1 MKAIHIV
8 RTRHMDQDLTRG
20 PLAKQIFVFSLPL
33 VFSNLLQ
40 VLFNVAD
47 IAVVGRFAGSLALGS
62 VGSTTIL
69 VSMFTGFLI
78 GLAGGINVLVAMFYG
93 AKNEK
98 DTSEMVHSA
107 SLLSFATGFLLLLF
121 GVVFARPVLEL
132 MNTKEELI
140 DGAVLYL
147 RLYFLG
153 MPALAMYNF
162 GNAVFSAVG
171 DTKRPVIYLT
181 IAGIINIV
189 LNLVFVIVFQ
199 MDVAGVALASAISQT
214 FSAFMVVRVLFRTDD
229 CYGMSFP
236 KLKPNW
242 TKIRMLLKV
251 GLPSGIQTAIF
262 AFANLFVQAGVNTFS
277 AVTVAG
283 NSAATNADTL
293 VYDVMAAFYTACGSF
308 IGQNCGARNRKRI
321 LRSYFISMGYALL
334 VGYFLGVSLFVCGP
348 RFLGLFTT
356 EPAVVEAGML
366 RLKVM
371 SISYGFSA
379 FMDCT
384 IAASRGLGR
393 STVPTVIVILGSC
406 VFRIIWIYTIFAY
419 FGTITSLYLLYIF
432 SWGITAV
439 AEMIY
444 FRKAYRECVKD
455 FA

>member
-8 RTRHMDQDLTRG
+8 WSRHRDQDLTKG

-98 DTSEMVHSA
+98 TTSEMVHSA
-107 SLLSFATGFLLLLF
+107 SLLSLVIGCLLLLF
-121 GVVFARPVLEL
+121 GLVFARPVLEL
-132 MNTKEELI
+132 MHTKEELI

-147 RLYFLG
+147 RIYFLG

-171 DTKRPVIYLT
+171 DTRRPVIYLT
-181 IAGIINIV
+181 IAGIINMI
-189 LNLVFVIVFQ
+189 LNLVFVIVFR

-214 FSAFMVVRVLFRTDD
+214 FSAFMVVRVLFRMDD
-229 CYGMSFP
+229 CYGMAFS

-242 TKIRMLLKV
+242 QKIRMLLKI

-334 VGYFLGVSLFVCGP
+334 IGCFLGLSLFACGP

-356 EPAVVEAGML
+356 EPAVVEQGML

-379 FMDCT
+379 FMDST

-444 FRKAYRECVKD
+444 FRKVYRECVKD

>member
-1 MKAIHIV
+1 MKAIHIARAA
-8 RTRHMDQDLTRG
+8 RTEQDLTRG
-20 PLAKQIFVFSLPL
+20 PLAKQIFFFSLPL

-47 IAVVGRFAGSLALGS
+47 IAVVGRFAGPIALGA

-78 GLAGGINVLVAMFYG
+78 GLAGGINVLVAMFFG
-93 AKNEK
+93 ARNEK
-98 DTSEMVHSA
+98 ETSEMVHSA
-107 SLLSFATGFLLLLF
+107 SLLSFGVGILLLLF
-121 GVVFARPVLEL
+121 GLVFARPILEL

-147 RLYFLG
+147 RVYFLG

-181 IAGIINIV
+181 MAGIINII

-229 CYGMSFP
+229 CYGMKISR
-236 KLKPNW
+236 LRPNW
-242 TKIRMLLKV
+242 SKIRTLLKI

-262 AFANLFVQAGVNTFS
+262 AFANLFVQAGVNSFS
-277 AVTVAG
+277 AITVAG
-283 NSAATNADTL
+283 NSAATNADAL

-308 IGQNCGARNRKRI
+308 IGQNCGARNRTRI
-321 LRSYFISMGYALL
+321 LRSYFISMGYALCIGL
-334 VGYFLGVSLFVCGP
+334 AMGLSLFAFGPQFLGC
-348 RFLGLFTT
+348 FTR

-379 FMDCT
+379 FMDGA

-393 STVPTVIVILGSC
+393 STVPTIIVILGSC
-406 VFRIIWIYTIFAY
+406 VFRIIWIYTVFAY

-444 FRKAYRECVKD
+444 FRKAYRETVKS

>member
-1 MKAIHIV
+1 MKTIHIV
-8 RTRHMDQDLTRG
+8 RTRHMDQDLTKG

-107 SLLSFATGFLLLLF
+107 SILSLATGFLLLLF
-121 GVVFARPVLEL
+121 GLVFARPVLEL
-132 MNTKEELI
+132 MHTKEELI

-147 RLYFLG
+147 QVYFLG
-153 MPALAMYNF
+153 MPALSMYNF

-181 IAGIINIV
+181 IAGIINII

-199 MDVAGVALASAISQT
+199 MDVAGVALASAVSQT

-229 CYGMSFP
+229 CYGLAFS

-242 TKIRMLLKV
+242 LKIRMLLKV
-251 GLPSGIQTAIF
+251 GLPSGIQTAVF

-293 VYDVMAAFYTACGSF
+293 IYDVMAAFYTACGSF
-308 IGQNCGARNRKRI
+308 IGQNCGARNRRRI
-321 LRSYFISMGYALL
+321 LRSYFISMSYALL
-334 VGYFLGVSLFVCGP
+334 AGYFLGLSLFACGP
-348 RFLGLFTT
+348 RFLSLFTT

-379 FMDCT
+379 FMDGT

-406 VFRIIWIYTIFAY
+406 VFRIIWIYTIFAH

-444 FRKAYRECVKD
+444 FRKSYRECVKA